1 MLNKRLSG
9 VLILLIGVA
18 LLVSGFNAWQ
28 RYNLEKEHRGIEI
41 AVVYNELG
49 DLAELE
55 KEVSLRQLLA
65 DFGREGVTTVLFKED
80 TPETLVRRGE
90 FVVGTGQEISIYNPG
105 LLNPETLQPAYTYLV
120 TREKDAWERVA
131 AALQAKGLPVDTE
144 DTGGNYIISTPL
156 SREKLDAYGLGFPL
170 ELIQQVAEG
179 GFNILVQ
186 PRTWPGV
193 TVQEI
198 EDVFTPLQDITR
210 LSGVLF
216 NDEQLPGYGYEESKV
231 LFGALGQQL
240 QDKLGVPLVQ
250 IEFTPQKGFGNV
262 ARLVDKQVVRLHT
275 ISQREMG
282 EYTPSGALNRYEL
295 AATDRNMRIL
305 LVRLFSGVEYP
316 EQLQV
321 NRDFIANLNTRLV
334 EDGFTPGKASLFESL
349 NVARWSVPVISLG
362 VLAGGIMLALQL
374 FPRRQALLLGG
385 LGVVGWLALT
395 GASATG
401 PEWFGLSRKLWA
413 LAAVIIFPTLAIIWG
428 VREEGFSPGRAVV
441 RLLQISLLSLVG
453 AVLMVGLLAD
463 VGFMLKLDSFMGV
476 KVAHLVPLVL
486 AACYFFVTV
495 PRDENWLEKV
505 VRISKNPVTIG
516 LTAVGG
522 LLGIILLLYV
532 IRTGNADA
540 GAVLPFEQQLRTFLQ
555 ELLAVRPRTKEF
567 LLGHPLLLLLL
578 YTGYRDIR
586 FIPLLVLGA
595 IGQVSL
601 VNTFAHIHTPLVIS
615 MLRGFNGLWLGILGG
630 LVLIALWKLGWHYW
644 KSLPEVS

>member
-18 LLVSGFNAWQ
+18 LLLSGYNAWQ
-28 RYNLEKEHRGIEI
+28 RHDQEKKHRGIEI

-49 DLAELE
+49 ELAELE
-55 KEVSLRQLLA
+55 KEVSLQQLLA
-65 DFGREGVTTVLFKED
+65 DFGRQGVTTVLFKED

-90 FVVGTGQEISIYNPG
+90 FVVGTGQEINIYNPG
-105 LLNPETLQPAYTYLV
+105 LLNPETLQPANTYMV
-120 TREKDAWERVA
+120 TSEKGAWERVA

-144 DTGGNYIISTPL
+144 DTGGNYVISTPL

-362 VLAGGIMLALQL
+362 VLAGGILLVLQL
-374 FPRRQALLLGG
+374 FPRRTALVLGG

-540 GAVLPFEQQLRTFLQ
+540 GAVLPFEQQLRNFLQ

-644 KSLPEVS
+644 KRLPEVR